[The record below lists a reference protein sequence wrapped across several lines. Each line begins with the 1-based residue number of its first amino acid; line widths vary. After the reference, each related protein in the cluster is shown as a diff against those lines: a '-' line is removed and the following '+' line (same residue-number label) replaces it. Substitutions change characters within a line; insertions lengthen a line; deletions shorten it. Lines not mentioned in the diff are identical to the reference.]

1 MDFSTKIK
9 MILESFLILHPEEPP
24 VDYHRFRFYM
34 HKKIPRLLLGFTLG
48 FYFLKLKTCCA
59 VVVPRAYLINCET

>member
-24 VDYHRFRFYM
+24 IDYHRAAE
-34 HKKIPRLLLGFTLG
+34 KKM
-48 FYFLKLKTCCA
+48 KKT
-59 VVVPRAYLINCET
+59 